1 MQKSD
6 VFDID
11 SQNNKSRIKSMH
23 ALFNECSLDF
33 QLMYGSF
40 IPFNIDI

>member
-11 SQNNKSRIKSMH
+11 SQNNKSTRS
-23 ALFNECSLDF
+23 
-33 QLMYGSF
+33 
-40 IPFNIDI
+40 NIDVADLRHFYFFN